1 MAPEESL
8 YACPVHAT
16 KRAQRGYKYMN
27 FPQSFTASR
36 ASSMNDSRLSRPK
49 KLLAEQAFYNA
60 NAMSAPKPNTAPDA
74 ALMFAHAAPE
84 DVALASFPVPEADPE
99 EVLVPLWP
107 LLEPEPEPEG
117 ASVAPVAA
125 PVVVPAAL
133 PAGAP
138 GGRTMPVGASPR
150 T

>member
-107 LLEPEPEPEG
+107 LVEPEPEG

-125 PVVVPAAL
+125 PVVVPAAV

-138 GGRTMPVGASPR
+138 GGRTMPVGTSPR